1 MVKRKCILV
10 VLDGSADRQVGE
22 LGNQTPLEYAKTP
35 TLDKMAAEGI
45 TGVFH
50 ALGRGLIAGS
60 DTAHLAILGE
70 DPFEVYTGRGPIET
84 AGAGIDIKE
93 GDISFRCNYCT
104 IDDKFNI
111 LNRTAGYPRDGLDVI
126 EKEINEKVKLS
137 PGLVKFLFRN
147 SQSYRCVLHFRG
159 IGINSNVSDMDPS
172 YDVVI
177 GPEDNIENEDQ
188 AKNRIIW
195 AKPLSDKDIFG
206 RNMAELLNEFTKKS
220 HEVLEKSEV
229 NKTRKEKGLPL
240 INGIMI
246 RGGGGTPS
254 LANFK
259 EKWGIDGACVSGIGL
274 IKGLCRL
281 KYMYAPE
288 VPGATGYID
297 TDYEAKAEFALKLL
311 NENFDFVLV
320 HVEGIDEVA
329 HDGKVQEK
337 VKAIEDA
344 SERLIKKLYE
354 SSPEH
359 TIICVVSDHT
369 TPVEKGDHSGEPCPI
384 LIWSNDKCVR
394 EDKIAKFS
402 EKEFRNG
409 GLGRLLGKEIM
420 PTLVD
425 YMGFAKKFGA

>member
-10 VLDGSADRQVGE
+10 VLDGSADRQLKE
-22 LGNQTPLEYAKTP
+22 LNNQTPLEYAKTP
-35 TLDKMAAEGI
+35 TLDKMTAEGI
-45 TGVFH
+45 TGMFD

-70 DPFEVYTGRGPIET
+70 DPYEVYTGRGPIET
-84 AGAGIDIKE
+84 AGAGVDIVE

-111 LNRTAGYPRDGLDVI
+111 LNRTAGYPQDGLDQL

-137 PGLVKFLFRN
+137 HSLVKFLFKN

-172 YDVVI
+172 YDVQI
-177 GPEDNIENEDQ
+177 GPEDNIENEQQ
-188 AKNRIIW
+188 AKSKIIW
-195 AKPLSDKDIFG
+195 AKPLNPKDIFA
-206 RNMAELLNEFTKKS
+206 RNMAELMNEFTVKS

-229 NKTRKEKGLPL
+229 NQVRKEKGLPL

-246 RGGGGTPS
+246 RGGGGTPNLS
-254 LANFK
+254 NFK

-281 KYMYAPE
+281 MYMYAPDI
-288 VPGATGYID
+288 PGATGFID
-297 TDYEAKAEFALKLL
+297 TDYEGKADYALKLL
-311 NENFDFVLV
+311 SEGYDFILV

-329 HDGKVQEK
+329 HDGLVKEK
-337 VKAIEDA
+337 IKAIEDT
-344 SERLIKKLYE
+344 SERLVKKLYE
-354 SSPEH
+354 NCPNH
-359 TIICVVSDHT
+359 TIICVLSDHT

-384 LIWSNDKCVR
+384 LIWSNDGCVR
-394 EDKIAKFS
+394 ADDVGKFS
-402 EKEFRNG
+402 EMQFHKG
-409 GLGRLLGKEIM
+409 GLGRFLGKQII

-425 YMGFAKKFGA
+425 YMGYAKKFGA